1 MSAAAVTTSGLVKT
15 YGDTVALSGVGL
27 EVNVGSVYGLA
38 GPNGAGKTTL
48 LGLLAGLRKP
58 TEGSVELSSSR
69 VAVLP
74 DTPRFDGWMTA
85 REVVELA
92 RVLATPVVAAEAT
105 DEMLAVAGLSDV
117 ADRRVKGFSRGMLQR
132 LGLAASVVGNP
143 ELLLLDEPAAAL
155 DPAGR
160 REVLDLIT
168 ELRGRAT
175 VLFSSHILD
184 DVQEVCDHVGILN
197 RGELVYQGTLEGIV
211 GDAAAGAYVI
221 ETRHDTTAVVSA
233 LTGRSWVADVT
244 SYDASVRIEVTSL
257 DEAERELVP
266 TLAGVGVPIVAITP
280 ERATLEKVFLELTQ

>member
-1 MSAAAVTTSGLVKT
+1 MSNGAVSTRGLVKE
-15 YGDTVALSGVGL
+15 YGETVALGGIDL
-27 EVNVGSVYGLA
+27 NVPTGSVYGLV

-58 TEGSVELSSSR
+58 TRGSIDIAPARL
-69 VAVLP
+69 AVLP

-92 RVLATPVVAAEAT
+92 RVLATPVPAPEST
-105 DEMLAVAGLSDV
+105 DAMLELAGLADV
-117 ADRRVKGFSRGMLQR
+117 GHRRVKGFSRGMLQR
-132 LGLAASVVGNP
+132 LGLAASVVGDP

-168 ELRGRAT
+168 ALHGRAT

-197 RGELVYQGTLEGIV
+197 AGELVYQGALDGIL
-211 GDAAAGAYVI
+211 GDVVAGVYVI
-221 ETRHDTTAVVSA
+221 EVRDRA
-233 LTGRSWVADVT
+233 ADVATILQGLTWVVNVASDET
-244 SYDASVRIEVTSL
+244 SIRIEVTSL
-257 DEAERELVP
+257 DQAERELIP
-266 TLAGVGVPIVAITP
+266 SLAGLGVPIVSITP
-280 ERATLEKVFLELTQ
+280 ERATLERVFLELTQ